1 MNREKEIIKVSVYGI
16 VMNIFLVVFKGI
28 VGFAVNSIAIILDA
42 VNNLT
47 DVISA
52 VVTIVGT
59 KLAGKSADKE
69 HPFGHGRIEYI
80 ASVIIAIIIL
90 LAGLTSVK
98 ESIEKIIHPVDA
110 KYSTISL
117 IIIVVAVI
125 VKFIFSRYAK
135 KVGKEINS
143 QSLQATGTDAFMDS
157 ILSFSTLIT
166 ALINIQFGLGLEGYV
181 GILISII
188 ILKASIDILRD
199 TLNSLIGV
207 RVDCEFT
214 KNIKETI
221 QSFDEVEGVFDL
233 TFHNYGPT
241 NMMGSAH
248 IQVNEKMTAQ
258 EIDKLT
264 RNIRHKIR
272 NEYGVLMTIGIY
284 ASNEKDEECEQI
296 REDLEEIIKKYQS
309 ITQLHGFY
317 VNKKDKIVSFDL
329 IIDFKD
335 KTPKQIRRNVE
346 KEMKEKHSDYQYYV
360 IVDNDFSG

>member
-1 MNREKEIIKVSVYGI
+1 MNREKEIVKVSIYGI
-16 VMNIFLVVFKGI
+16 IMNIFLVVFKGA

-59 KLAGKSADKE
+59 KLAGKRADKE

-90 LAGLTSVK
+90 LAGLTSIK

-117 IIIVVAVI
+117 VIIVVAVI

-143 QSLQATGTDAFMDS
+143 KSLQATGTDAFMDS
-157 ILSFSTLIT
+157 ILSFSTLVT
-166 ALINIQFGLGLEGYV
+166 AIINIQFGLGLEGYV

-188 ILKASIDILRD
+188 ILKASIDILKD

-221 QSFDEVEGVFDL
+221 QSFNQVQGVYDL

-241 NMMGSAH
+241 KMMGSAH
-248 IQVNEKMTAQ
+248 IQIDEKMTAK

-264 RNIRHKIR
+264 RSIRHKISS
-272 NEYGVLMTIGIY
+272 EFEVIMTIGIY
-284 ASNEKDEECEQI
+284 AANGKDEECEQI
-296 REDLEEIIKKYQS
+296 HKELEEIIKEYPS
-309 ITQLHGFY
+309 ITRASRL
-317 VNKKDKIVSFDL
+317 L
-329 IIDFKD
+329 C
-335 KTPKQIRRNVE
+335 R
-346 KEMKEKHSDYQYYV
+346 
-360 IVDNDFSG
+360 

>member
-1 MNREKEIIKVSVYGI
+1 MNREKEIIKVSIYGI
-16 VMNIFLVVFKGI
+16 IMNIFLVIFKAL
-28 VGFAVNSIAIILDA
+28 VGLMTNSIAIILDA

-47 DVISA
+47 DVVSA

-59 KLAGKSADKE
+59 KLAGKRADKE

-80 ASVIIAIIIL
+80 ASVVIAIIIL

-98 ESIEKIIHPVDA
+98 ESVEKIIHPVDA

-117 IIIVVAVI
+117 VIIVVAVI
-125 VKFIFSRYAK
+125 VKFIFSKYAK
-135 KVGKEINS
+135 KIGKDINS
-143 QSLQATGTDAFMDS
+143 KSLQATGTDAFMDS
-157 ILSFSTLIT
+157 IVSFSTLVT

-207 RVDCEFT
+207 RVDCEVT
-214 KNIKETI
+214 KNIKEAI
-221 QSFDEVEGVFDL
+221 KSFDEVKGVFDL

-248 IQVNEKMTAQ
+248 VQIDEKMTAK

-264 RNIRHKIR
+264 RNIRYKIR
-272 NEYGVLMTIGIY
+272 NEYGIIMTIGIY
-284 ASNEKDEECEQI
+284 AANGKDKECEQI
-296 REDLEEIIKKYQS
+296 HKDLEEVIKKYPA

-317 VNKKDKIVSFDL
+317 VDKEDKIVSFDL
-329 IIDFKD
+329 IIDFKAE
-335 KTPKQIRRNVE
+335 TPKNIRRSVE
-346 KEMKEKHSDYQYYV
+346 KEMKEKHGEYQYYV
-360 IVDNDFSG
+360 IIDNDFSE